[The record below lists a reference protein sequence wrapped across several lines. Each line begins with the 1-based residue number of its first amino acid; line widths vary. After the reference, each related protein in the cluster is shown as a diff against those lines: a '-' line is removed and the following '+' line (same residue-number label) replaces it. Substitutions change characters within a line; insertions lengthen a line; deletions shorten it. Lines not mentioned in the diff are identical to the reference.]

1 MGVRR
6 LLLPFMSVFYG
17 VSKYGSTPANVE
29 NERGDHHRLQDSWRL
44 IAEFIHANSKEPAS

>member
-6 LLLPFMSVFYG
+6 LLLPFMSAFYG

-29 NERGDHHRLQDSWRL
+29 NERGDHHRLRDSWRL
-44 IAEFIHANSKEPAS
+44 IAEFIRANSKEPVS